1 MKSPSYIGTQQSPP
15 YFLYIHNNAYAIRIF
30 NFHCVLPLI
39 VTIIVYSLNRVTM
52 INDGNSD
59 RDNN

>member
-1 MKSPSYIGTQQSPP
+1 MRYPSYIGTQQSRSVL
-15 YFLYIHNNAYAIRIF
+15 LYIYNNAYAIRI

-39 VTIIVYSLNRVTM
+39 VTIIVYSLNRVIM